1 MDTCESDIRNYRS
14 SFFFICVGIW
24 TLILCASLLS
34 LAKPVQAQET
44 APKPYSDKINI
55 PIAFQIYLPLARL
68 DIPFRTGSALLQN
81 GPTVCDIPTNQFC
94 YLLEITCP
102 DLAQNALATLKV
114 GNSLAQT
121 DKGTIIFFSG
131 YTGESFW
138 EGRSME
144 AQRIIQELRTAGFR
158 TVQLQWANNWWNGA
172 KKMSEGH
179 ARLAC
184 RPATVTRWVFDNL
197 HSMDTAFCAEGWSD
211 GASALSY
218 TLVQYNLSGLLSS
231 VIFESGPNWTRLDH
245 GCIQDDP
252 AYSSLFY
259 GRNHRKTIDMAFGYP
274 ENPQPGE
281 GGPCFNMD
289 ASFRGEFMQAS
300 ILNDRYTYS
309 FPHTH
314 ISFMFG
320 DQDQTLTKAHGYY
333 FYTALT
339 QAGTPKL
346 YYTEVSGS
354 SHDIV
359 LLPSGADALRDE
371 LINHCKLH

>member
-1 MDTCESDIRNYRS
+1 MRNYQS
-14 SFFFICVGIW
+14 SFFFFCVGIW
-24 TLILCASLLS
+24 TIILSADLLS
-34 LAKPVQAQET
+34 PAKPVLAQES
-44 APKPYSDKINI
+44 APEPYTDNI
-55 PIAFQIYLPLARL
+55 DTPLAFQIYLPLARL
-68 DIPFRTGSALLQN
+68 DIPFRLGNALLQN
-81 GPTVCDIPTNQFC
+81 GPLLCEIPTNQFC

-131 YTGESFW
+131 YTGESYW
-138 EGRSME
+138 EGRSTE

-158 TVQLQWANNWWNGA
+158 TVQLRWANNWWNGA

-197 HSMDTAFCAEGWSD
+197 HSPDTAFCAEGWSN

-218 TLVQYNLSGLLSS
+218 TLVQYNLFVLLSS
-231 VIFESGPNWTRLDH
+231 VVFESGPNWSRLDH

-252 AYSSLFY
+252 TYSSLFY
-259 GRNHRKTIDMAFGYP
+259 GRNHRKIIDMAFGYP
-274 ENPQPGE
+274 ENPQQGE
-281 GGPCFNMD
+281 EGPCFYMD

-300 ILNDRYTYS
+300 VLNDSYIYS
-309 FPHTH
+309 FPNTD
-314 ISFMFG
+314 ISFLFG
-320 DQDQTLTKAHGYY
+320 GQDQTLTKAHGVY

-339 QAGTPKL
+339 QAGTPNL
-346 YYTEVSGS
+346 YYTELSGA

-359 LLPSGADALRDE
+359 LQPFGADTVRDE